1 MEQTE
6 AWVMGLTVKTASDGC
21 RFMRMLQ
28 AESMRSNEVYRYF
41 DRFVEMLSNE
51 NSYVRS
57 RALILIAAN
66 ARWDSENRLGS
77 IFRQYLSHILD
88 SKPITARQC
97 VKCLPEIAAC
107 KPELRQCIREA
118 LQSAD
123 LSGYADS
130 MRPLIARD
138 ISETLRSIGGE

>member
-6 AWVMGLTVKTASDGC
+6 AWVMGLTVKNASDGC

-66 ARWDSENRLGS
+66 A
-77 IFRQYLSHILD
+77 
-88 SKPITARQC
+88 KM
-97 VKCLPEIAAC
+97 
-107 KPELRQCIREA
+107 CIRDRA
-118 LQSAD
+118 QSSD
-123 LSGYADS
+123 
-130 MRPLIARD
+130 
-138 ISETLRSIGGE
+138 